1 MTTMTMATATKT
13 ALTPRAK
20 TDAFLS
26 KVEVI
31 SRPRVLSNPK
41 PVTEPTTKAK
51 HAPPKKIKLIT
62 PKEYWEDA
70 KTRWAIHTLHW
81 GEFIEDCKWVINK
94 TREWL
99 KPYIEKAKPYVK
111 KAIDKVKDWYKKIQ
125 E

>member
-26 KVEVI
+26 KVQVV
-31 SRPRVLSNPK
+31 SRPRVLSKSK
-41 PVTEPTTKAK
+41 PVTEPTNKAK

-81 GEFIEDCKWVINK
+81 SEFIEDCKWIANK
-94 TREWL
+94 IWEWI

-111 KAIDKVKDWYKKIQ
+111 KAIDKAKAWYKKIQ